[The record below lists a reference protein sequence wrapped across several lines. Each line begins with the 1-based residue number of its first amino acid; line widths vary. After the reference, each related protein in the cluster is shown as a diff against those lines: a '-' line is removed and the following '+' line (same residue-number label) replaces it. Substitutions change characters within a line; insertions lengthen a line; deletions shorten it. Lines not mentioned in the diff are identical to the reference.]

1 MSHFSITIIGTYY
14 LKKRKVKSFA
24 FRICDKFWGPY
35 AMHKDSLLCVERR
48 KNGWFV
54 RNGSKYRDTR
64 KNIHL
69 STKTSTIQIPVNG
82 YKEIRDQINTVN
94 NDNAYFYS

>member
-1 MSHFSITIIGTYY
+1 M
-14 LKKRKVKSFA
+14 
-24 FRICDKFWGPY
+24 
-35 AMHKDSLLCVERR
+35 
-48 KNGWFV
+48 NGWFV
-54 RNGSKYRDTR
+54 RNGSKYRGTR

-94 NDNAYFYS
+94 NYDAYFYS